1 LAKAAIIRPVYAQ
14 HAGYVNA
21 MQTRD
26 IGLSL
31 IKLKGGRTRSDQPLD
46 YATGFTEFCQIGDY
60 LDSNKPVA
68 IIHAQNESDFEQA
81 AADLQAAISLNET
94 KPTTTAPVIEKITA

>member
-1 LAKAAIIRPVYAQ
+1 
-14 HAGYVNA
+14 

-46 YATGFTEFCQIGDY
+46 YATGFTDFCQIGDY